1 MTKKEIKS
9 LTISKL
15 ICRLVM
21 NERRVCKEINF
32 GRGLTK
38 KTEKEMELLLAECKE
53 RELLTEEDIQS
64 ILK

>member
-9 LTISKL
+9 LTISEL
-15 ICRLVM
+15 IRRLVI
-21 NERRVCKEINF
+21 NERCVCKEINF

-38 KTEKEMELLLAECKE
+38 KTAKEMELLLAECKE
-53 RELLTEEDIQS
+53 RELLTEEDIQN

>member
-9 LTISKL
+9 LTTSEL
-15 ICRLVM
+15 IRRLVI
-21 NERRVCKEINF
+21 NERHVCKEINF

-53 RELLTEEDIQS
+53 RELLTEEDIQKM
-64 ILK
+64 LK